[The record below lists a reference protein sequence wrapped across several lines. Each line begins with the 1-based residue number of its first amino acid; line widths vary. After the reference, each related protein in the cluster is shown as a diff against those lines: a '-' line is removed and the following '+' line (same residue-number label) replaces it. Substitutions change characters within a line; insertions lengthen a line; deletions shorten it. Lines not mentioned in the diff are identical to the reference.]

1 MLQINLLG
9 VMPSVLFELLLA
21 LNLAVAIALTV
32 IFLVS
37 YYVNPRKYPLI
48 AVGLTLIILWW
59 QLILLG
65 PCIALIV
72 LLVLKYRKNKAVAA

>member
-9 VMPSVLFELLLA
+9 VMPTVLFELLLA

-48 AVGLTLIILWW
+48 AVGLTLIILW
-59 QLILLG
+59 
-65 PCIALIV
+65 CIALIV

>member
-9 VMPSVLFELLLA
+9 VMPTVLFELLLA

-48 AVGLTLIILWW
+48 AVSLTLIILWW

-72 LLVLKYRKNKAVAA
+72 LLVLKYRKDKAVAA